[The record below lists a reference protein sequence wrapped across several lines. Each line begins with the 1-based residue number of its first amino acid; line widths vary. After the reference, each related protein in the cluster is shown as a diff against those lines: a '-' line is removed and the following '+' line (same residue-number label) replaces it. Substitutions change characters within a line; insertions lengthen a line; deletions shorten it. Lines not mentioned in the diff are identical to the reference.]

1 MSVQC
6 LYLVN
11 IFHSEMSFLP
21 RISHSNTFCYM
32 MFDACFIVPPI
43 IVAIECGVYDGNM
56 RNEFNILSSVC
67 LQIKD
72 IY

>member
-1 MSVQC
+1 M
-6 LYLVN
+6 L
-11 IFHSEMSFLP
+11 
-21 RISHSNTFCYM
+21 
-32 MFDACFIVPPI
+32 DACFIVSPI
-43 IVAIECGVYDGNM
+43 IMAIECGVYDGNM